1 MRSVRTLAFAI
12 SAIVL
17 ASAAAADPAIVV
29 AAAEP
34 SSIATGGPQ
43 PVTEQPQVTD
53 KALVPAADSASATP
67 GDAASAPPL
76 EPPKPTLFADIDLAT
91 QAMTVS
97 DVSGELYR
105 WPISSARAGYTTPT
119 GTFMVSWTSR
129 MHYSRQYDWAP
140 MPFAVFFKDGVAVH
154 ATNAVADLGRPA
166 SHGCVRLALN
176 NARTFYGLVE
186 RHGMALTQIT
196 VRGKPPYSPA
206 VAQRRY
212 QQPVF
217 KPFGGI
223 FGYEPPAYQQPNYQ
237 PRQRPRG
244 RQVYG
249 GNW

>member
-34 SSIATGGPQ
+34 SSIATGAPQ

-53 KALVPAADSASATP
+53 KTLAPAADSASATP

-217 KPFGGI
+217 KPFGG
-223 FGYEPPAYQQPNYQ
+223 FFAYEPQRTYQ

-249 GNW
+249 DNW